1 MISIHLLLSF
11 IIFNLMLGITTMKKR
26 LLSALVLPMMLAAC
40 STTGITTQ
48 TPHQVTGSELA
59 NGSWSLVKIDNQDL
73 SQPAP
78 TLELATDLAANG
90 HAGCNRYFGQAEVK
104 DGQFRIEKMGM
115 TMMLCPDNEMKIEQ
129 TFSQSLS
136 EWNKVS
142 ISGDTMTMTNTNHT
156 LTFARDVAAPNAQ

>member
-1 MISIHLLLSF
+1 
-11 IIFNLMLGITTMKKR
+11 MKKR

-40 STTGITTQ
+40 STTGINTPT

-59 NGSWSLVKIDNQDL
+59 NGSWSLVKIDNQDIA
-73 SQPAP
+73 QPAPFQSP

-129 TFSQSLS
+129 TFAQSLAD
-136 EWNKVS
+136 WNKVS
-142 ISGDTMTMTNTNHT
+142 ISGDTMTMTNAKHT
-156 LTFARDVAAPNAQ
+156 LTFTRDAAATNAQ